1 MLIIVL
7 FFLCD
12 CFAVTLGIEQLTG
25 NFFETLL
32 GKKKYKVGLVA
43 NQTSRVKKSK
53 SSLSFLLDKNIPVTK
68 LFAPEHGYY
77 GIIEAEGV
85 VANQLEK
92 KTGIPI
98 VSLFDRQKK
107 KVIDS
112 SLFDDVDCVIFDLQD
127 VGMRHYT
134 YISVLYRIMQALIGT
149 GKYVIVCDR
158 PNPLGGMME
167 GPLVERNLESY
178 ISIAPIPLKH
188 GMTIG
193 EIALYFNRFH
203 FKSKVL
209 LSVIP
214 LKKYSRK
221 PTEYKFLA
229 PLSPNIKSQKAIFGY
244 SFLGLVGE
252 LAPFDVGVGTKH
264 AFTIIGLPEKMLDQI
279 AWKKI
284 EIILLEHKIR
294 SKPIKYYNK
303 KARKKYEGLSIEIKD
318 PTTIYTAK
326 LLAQLIDLCKQYKM
340 CLSYGPY
347 ANHAFGST
355 IFQKGLFF
363 CGQKQVEREI
373 RLFYDN
379 VKPIFLY
386 QPYPILRYV
395 V

>member
-1 MLIIVL
+1 MMLIIVL
-7 FFLCD
+7 FLFCD
-12 CFAVTLGIEQLTG
+12 CFAVTLGIEQLTEK
-25 NFFETLL
+25 FFQTLL
-32 GKKKYKVGLVA
+32 GKKEYTVGLVA

-53 SSLSFLLDKNIPVTK
+53 SSVSFLLDKNIPVTA

-85 VANQLEK
+85 VANHVEK

-98 VSLFDRQKK
+98 ISLFDKQKK

-112 SLFDDVDCVIFDLQD
+112 SLFNDVDCIIFDLQD

-134 YISVLYRIMQALIGT
+134 YISLLYRIMQALMGT
-149 GKYVIVCDR
+149 GKHLIVCDR

-178 ISIAPIPLKH
+178 ISIASIPLKH

-193 EIALYFNRFH
+193 ELALYFNRFH
-203 FKSKVL
+203 FKSKISL
-209 LSVIP
+209 FVIP

-252 LAPFDVGVGTKH
+252 IAPFDVGVGTKH
-264 AFTIIGLPEKMLDQI
+264 AFTIMGLPENMLDAI
-279 AWKKI
+279 GWKKV
-284 EIILLEHKIR
+284 EIILLEHHIR

-303 KARKKYEGLSIEIKD
+303 KAKRKYEGLSIEIKD

-326 LLAQLIDLCKQYKM
+326 FIAQLIDLCRQYKM

-347 ANHAFGST
+347 ANHAFGT
-355 IFQKGLFF
+355 TLFQKELFF
-363 CGQKQVEREI
+363 SMQKQIEREI
-373 RLFYDN
+373 RLFYES
-379 VKPIFLY
+379 VRPIFLY
-386 QPYPILRYV
+386 QPYPVLR
-395 V
+395 